1 MISKT
6 QTKETPF
13 IVQHGHCVRDTDV
26 PNDDLQMCRIS
37 KWPSDYYVDGYFST
51 QEEAESYA
59 AGLYLKESVSDRYDL
74 IFEVSVGSKWNEG
87 VEEFSEY
94 DCVNVHDYWKE
105 GLEVERKKNEDII
118 STIIL
123 KVIDL
128 GNASPCASFV
138 LLRALRECMTN
149 LVVGMMTNR
158 DEIVDFV
165 YDNDNWGDEEAYD
178 PEGAMHLLDAVL
190 KKVDWQTKDAF
201 KEEK

>member
-26 PNDDLQMCRIS
+26 PNDDLQMCWIS

-74 IFEVSVGSKWNEG
+74 IFEVSVGSKWDEDTQAFTG
-87 VEEFSEY
+87 IDSVS
-94 DCVNVHDYWKE
+94 VHDYWVE

-128 GNASPCASFV
+128 GNASPYASFV

-149 LVVGMMTNR
+149 SVVGMMTNR
-158 DEIVDFV
+158 DEIMDFI
-165 YDNDNWGDEEAYD
+165 YDKDNWRDEEAYD
-178 PEGAMHLLDAVL
+178 PMSALDSLDTAL
-190 KKVDWQTKDAF
+190 RKVDYITKDAF
-201 KEEK
+201 KWEE